1 MIYAIYLMSKEDEMK
16 IKTTHYGLCTVKKQK
31 YQNNGNLALSL
42 VAEDGC
48 PVTNISTN
56 IFAMGENEFC
66 ANIHNMGLTL
76 WNDILGSGLFEST
89 GEWVPSGY
97 ADYPVYKVVGDID

>member
-1 MIYAIYLMSKEDEMK
+1 MK
-16 IKTTHYGLCTVKKQK
+16 IKTTNYGECTLKKQK

-42 VAEDGC
+42 IGEDGC
-48 PVTNISTN
+48 PVTAITTN
-56 IFAMGENEFC
+56 IFPMEENTFC

-76 WNDILGSGLFEST
+76 WNDIVGSGLFEST

-97 ADYPVYKVVGDID
+97 ADYPIYKVIGDID